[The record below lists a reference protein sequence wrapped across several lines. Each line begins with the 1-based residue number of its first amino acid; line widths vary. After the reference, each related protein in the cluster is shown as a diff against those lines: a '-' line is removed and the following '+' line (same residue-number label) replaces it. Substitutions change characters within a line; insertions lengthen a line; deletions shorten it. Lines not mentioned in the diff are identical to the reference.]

1 MTTIQLTADAISSLP
16 LPTPAQL
23 GRVAYFRAYH
33 GRRHLLK
40 ALRKADELGA
50 RYDDLS
56 VSDYTQFDCLR
67 KSVRSRISAINT
79 AARNARKVVARRAR
93 KGATQ

>member
-1 MTTIQLTADAISSLP
+1 MTPIQLTADAIRSVLLP
-16 LPTPAQL
+16 PPAQL
-23 GRVAYFRAYH
+23 GRPTYFKAYR
-33 GRRHLLK
+33 GRRQLLD
-40 ALRKADELGA
+40 ALKRADELGA

-56 VSDYTQFDCLR
+56 VSDYTQFDDLR

-93 KGATQ
+93 KGAAQ